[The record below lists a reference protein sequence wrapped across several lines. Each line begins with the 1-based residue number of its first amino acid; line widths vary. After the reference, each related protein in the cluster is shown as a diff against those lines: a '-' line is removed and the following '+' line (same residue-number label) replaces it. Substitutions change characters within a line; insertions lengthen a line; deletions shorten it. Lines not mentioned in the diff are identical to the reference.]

1 MERLFPDMSALI
13 HRGVLRMEGGITQLT
28 PASWQISRFHDAVED
43 WFRYKGHAC
52 NVKIYDRF
60 KRKWAKWDRGSS
72 TAEFNHGLQAHGGS
86 SQNCEKCGELPDE
99 PRREDYFPEEPT
111 SCLLSEVL
119 ASVIG
124 VPNLDGVD
132 GCSKARGSKKIRR
145 I

>member
-1 MERLFPDMSALI
+1 MERLFPDMNALI

-43 WFRYKGHAC
+43 WFRYKGRAF
-52 NVKIYDRF
+52 NVKIYGRF
-60 KRKWAKWDRGSS
+60 KRKWAKWDRRSS
-72 TAEFNHGLQAHGGS
+72 TAEFNHELQAHGGS